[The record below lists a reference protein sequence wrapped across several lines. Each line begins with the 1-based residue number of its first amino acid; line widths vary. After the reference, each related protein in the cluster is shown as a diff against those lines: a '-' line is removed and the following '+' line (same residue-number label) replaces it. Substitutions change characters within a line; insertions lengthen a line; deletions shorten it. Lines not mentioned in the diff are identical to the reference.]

1 MRMGGH
7 LLSVNMKAIKIRDL
21 TKVYR
26 TDGQSAVHALGPLN
40 VEIKAGEFFTVVG
53 PSGCGK
59 STLLRILAGLDDAT
73 DGEIAIDDKIVRGPN
88 SNIGIVFQRA
98 TLLPWRTVLSNV
110 QLPLEIRRLLN
121 EKSRSRSEE
130 LLRMVGLAD
139 FGRNRPAEL
148 SGGMQQR
155 VAIARALVTDPEVL
169 LMDEPFGA
177 LDEFTREMMNE
188 ETLRIWAKNKQT
200 VLFITHSISEAV
212 FMSDRVAVMSG
223 RPGVLSEIIDIPL
236 PRPRT
241 VEMRQSDEMFECIK
255 RIRRAFGFH

>member
-1 MRMGGH
+1 
-7 LLSVNMKAIKIRDL
+7 MKAIRIRDL
-21 TKVYR
+21 TKIYR
-26 TDGQSAVHALGPLN
+26 TNGQSSVHALGPVN

-59 STLLRILAGLDDAT
+59 STLLRILAGLDHAT
-73 DGEIAIDDKIVRGPN
+73 DGEVAIDDAIVRGPN
-88 SNIGIVFQRA
+88 SSIGIVFQRA

-121 EKSRSRSEE
+121 DRSRSRSEE
-130 LLRMVGLAD
+130 LLRMVGLQD
-139 FGRNRPAEL
+139 FGRNHPAEL

-200 VLFITHSISEAV
+200 VLFITHSIPEAV

-223 RPGVLSEIIDIPL
+223 RPGRLSEIIEVPL

-241 VEMRQSDEMFECIK
+241 AEMRQSDQMFDCIK
-255 RIRRAFGFH
+255 RIRRAFEPH

>member
-1 MRMGGH
+1 M
-7 LLSVNMKAIKIRDL
+7 SENMKAIEIRNL
-21 TKVYR
+21 TKVYQ
-26 TDGQSAVHALGPLN
+26 TSGQSAVHALGP
-40 VEIKAGEFFTVVG
+40 VDIEIKPGEFFTVVG

-59 STLLRILAGLDDAT
+59 STLLRILAGLDHAT
-73 DGEIAIDDKIVRGPN
+73 DGEIAIDDTVVRGPN
-88 SNIGIVFQRA
+88 GNIGIVFQRA

-110 QLPLEIRRLLN
+110 QLPLEIRGLLN
-121 EKSRSRSEE
+121 DKSRGRSEE
-130 LLRMVGLAD
+130 LLRMVGLED
-139 FGRNRPAEL
+139 FGNNCPAEL

-155 VAIARALVTDPEVL
+155 VAIARALVTDPQIL

-223 RPGVLSEIIDIPL
+223 RPGVLSEIVDIPL

-241 VEMRQSDEMFECIK
+241 MEMRQSDEMFDCIK